1 MSPSRFESTDPMT
14 MTRSR
19 RINPGKYNYASSGNG
34 ASTHRAFVEFITK
47 AGLSMTHVPY
57 KGGPEAIQGLLKG
70 DVC

>member
-1 MSPSRFESTDPMT
+1 MT
-14 MTRSR
+14 CSR

-34 ASTHRAFVEFITK
+34 ASTHLAFVEFNTK
-47 AGLSMTHVPY
+47 AGLNMTHVPY